1 MDNIDVVC
9 PECGAVNSMED
20 FAVIKKVMHEKCTN
34 CGHTQELPL
43 VRCLKRMEDD
53 SVFR

>member
-1 MDNIDVVC
+1 MDDIDVIC

-34 CGHTQELPL
+34 CGHTQEMSL
-43 VRCLKRMEDD
+43 VRCLKKKEDV
-53 SVFR
+53 SNVR